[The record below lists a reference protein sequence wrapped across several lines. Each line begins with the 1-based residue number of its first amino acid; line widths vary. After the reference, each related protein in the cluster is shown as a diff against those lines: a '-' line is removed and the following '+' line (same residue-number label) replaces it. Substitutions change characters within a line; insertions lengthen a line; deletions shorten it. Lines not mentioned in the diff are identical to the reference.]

1 MSSVYAAFEKKNV
14 KRKIIIN
21 CAMKTVEEI
30 KKKHKKMRD
39 YFWIDLKHIY
49 ADTYMH
55 PTVKQFH

>member
-1 MSSVYAAFEKKNV
+1 
-14 KRKIIIN
+14 
-21 CAMKTVEEI
+21 MKTVEEI

-39 YFWIDLKHIY
+39 YIWIDLKHIY